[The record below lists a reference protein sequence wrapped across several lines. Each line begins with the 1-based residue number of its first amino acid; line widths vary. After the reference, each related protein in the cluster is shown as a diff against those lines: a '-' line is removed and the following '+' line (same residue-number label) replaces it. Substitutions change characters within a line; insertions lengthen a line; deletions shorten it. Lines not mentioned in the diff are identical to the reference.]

1 MNVLICEDSISI
13 SRMLAKM
20 VENFG
25 YRAIVVNDGESVAA
39 VVKQAD
45 IDLVL
50 MDVELPGMSGFEVT
64 KALRDQY
71 KAWFPIIF
79 LTAKNDA
86 SSLVQGIENGGDDY
100 LTKPV
105 IADILAAKLKAMER
119 LVDMKAALDKA
130 NKDLVRLSLT
140 DQLTDVLNRRAFNQ
154 RLLQVWQRAMLNQ
167 SKVSVALID
176 IDHFKLY
183 NDHYGH
189 MKGDDCLKAV
199 AQCIHQT
206 VIDEDC
212 MVARYGGEEFV
223 ILMPKKGLQE
233 GQKVAQKVLDAVL
246 ALQIPHEKSTSS
258 PVVSISV
265 GVAEALSYGK
275 EDYNLLTHNAD
286 VALYQAK
293 DKGRSR
299 VELFSGE

>member
-1 MNVLICEDSISI
+1 MTT
-13 SRMLAKM
+13 SRRRNNE
-20 VENFG
+20 V
-25 YRAIVVNDGESVAA
+25 VAA
-39 VVKQAD
+39 WR
-45 IDLVL
+45 
-50 MDVELPGMSGFEVT
+50 EGEVT

-183 NDHYGH
+183 NDDYGH